1 MMMTSKEDE
10 AEKRSFPPSQPNETQ
25 ERALLERIDRLEAT
39 LESLMKAI
47 TSDDYRE
54 HWEKKRQRRMKARL
68 VGTPEQARRARVG
81 NAAKASG
88 IDFHDW
94 VERYGMR
101 DTMLTRQERYELASD
116 PRQIAMDLPEPKRK
130 PGRPKGSKDKKP
142 RKKYERK
149 K

>member
-1 MMMTSKEDE
+1 MMA
-10 AEKRSFPPSQPNETQ
+10 AEEKKTDRSPRSMSSETQ
-25 ERALLERIDRLEAT
+25 EEELLTRISRLENT
-39 LESLMKAI
+39 LETLMNAI
-47 TSDDYRE
+47 TDDNYRE
-54 HWEKKRQRRMKARL
+54 AWQKKKKKRMKAQL
-68 VGTPEQARRARVG
+68 MGTPEQARRARVG

-88 IDFHDW
+88 IDYHEW

-116 PRQIAMDLPEPKRK
+116 PNQMHLELPEPPRKR
-130 PGRPKGSKDKKP
+130 GRPKGSKDKKP